1 MDIRFDSKVVLVSG
15 TQGIGQAIATAF
27 KTSGA
32 IVHLVD
38 IDPQVMAVGAS
49 LGVAPHVAD
58 LADRAAVSALVKAI
72 VAEEGRL
79 DVLALSAGGV
89 CGQADLALED
99 VDESGWDRVFGANV
113 KSALWLSQ
121 AAAPVMQ
128 QAGWGRIVIVS
139 SGAGLR
145 ASLTGLHAYAS
156 AKHAVIGLTRQ
167 LSVGLAQHGITVN
180 SVAPGFVLSN
190 PSTMKQWEGY
200 GEEGQDRLV
209 KGLHSKRLP
218 EATDI
223 AAGVLFLAS
232 EQAGAITG
240 QVLSV
245 DGGRS

>member
-1 MDIRFDSKVVLVSG
+1 
-15 TQGIGQAIATAF
+15 
-27 KTSGA
+27 
-32 IVHLVD
+32 
-38 IDPQVMAVGAS
+38 
-49 LGVAPHVAD
+49 
-58 LADRAAVSALVKAI
+58 
-72 VAEEGRL
+72 
-79 DVLALSAGGV
+79 V

-99 VDESGWDRVFGANV
+99 VDEAGWDRVFGANV

-180 SVAPGFVLSN
+180 SVAPGLVLSN

-200 GEEGQDRLV
+200 GVEGQDRLV

-218 EATDI
+218 QAADI
-223 AAGVLFLAS
+223 ATGVLFFAS